1 MRGLDPR
8 IQTLALL
15 NGVGQRP
22 RSQKRLDRSAWMR
35 GSSPRMT
42 LGLRRDLLLLDF
54 ALQGAGTGRKLGLGR
69 LDQERVEAAAMLNRA
84 QRSRG
89 DAQTHA
95 TAERFRGER
104 HPDEIGQ
111 KPRLG
116 FAVRVADQ

>member
-1 MRGLDPR
+1 MKKSASYWLRSD
-8 IQTLALL
+8 ILAME
-15 NGVGQRP
+15 Q
-22 RSQKRLDRSAWMR
+22 
-35 GSSPRMT
+35 

-95 TAERFRGER
+95 AAERFRGER

-111 KPRLG
+111 EPRLG
-116 FAVRVADQ
+116 FAVRVADQIADEH